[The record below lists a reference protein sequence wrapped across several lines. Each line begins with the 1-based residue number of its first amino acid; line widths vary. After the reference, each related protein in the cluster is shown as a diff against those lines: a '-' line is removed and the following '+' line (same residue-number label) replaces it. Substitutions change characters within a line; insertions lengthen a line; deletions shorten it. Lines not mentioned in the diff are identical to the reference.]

1 MELRYP
7 PGTVLR
13 ELYRIE
19 RVLHDGSASVILNA
33 TQSDPAREVAVK
45 LPLPIV
51 ASQALYDQVIAEAK
65 RVYELHGAH
74 VTRIHDVGRLPDG
87 VPYMVMEHLRGV
99 NLAVEI
105 QRRGTLP
112 AGETVDH
119 LLQACEA
126 LAEAHARCITHCD
139 IKPGHLFLAAKP
151 DGKPLIK
158 ILDYGGAM
166 ESRGCCVIGPVRAG
180 TPGYIAPERT
190 RDPGLL
196 GVHSDIW
203 GLGKVMYQC
212 LTGLPRPSSG
222 DVPAVSESRTAMAR
236 RLPHG
241 LRDIVL
247 RCLADDPCARYSSVL
262 ELASVLV
269 RHAGDRRAAAG
280 VIHRTERL
288 LLHQRPAAGWQVSAT
303 PLPVQSPAPAAAPP
317 VPSPAAEA
325 PSAPLPRAIAI
336 LRPSPKRT
344 D

>member
-1 MELRYP
+1 MLYALAMELRYP

-19 RVLHDGSASVILNA
+19 RVLHDGSASVILYA

-45 LPLPIV
+45 LPLPMV
-51 ASQALYDQVIAEAK
+51 ASQALYDQVIAEAR

-105 QRRGTLP
+105 ERRGTLP
-112 AGETVDH
+112 AGEAVGH

-126 LAEAHARCITHCD
+126 LAEAHARGIMHCD
-139 IKPGHLFLAAKP
+139 IKPGHLFLTAEP

-166 ESRGCCVIGPVRAG
+166 ESRGCCVVGPATAG
-180 TPGYIAPERT
+180 TPGYTAPERT
-190 RDPGLL
+190 RHPGLL

-203 GLGKVMYQC
+203 GLGKVLYQC
-212 LTGLPRPSSG
+212 LTGVPRPSSG
-222 DVPAVSESRTAMAR
+222 DVPAVSESRAAMAQ
-236 RLPHG
+236 RLPRG

-247 RCLADDPCARYSSVL
+247 RCLADDPGARFSSVL
-262 ELASVLV
+262 ELASVLA

-288 LLHQRPAAGWQVSAT
+288 LLGQRPAA
-303 PLPVQSPAPAAAPP
+303 PP
-317 VPSPAAEA
+317 VRSPAAEP
-325 PSAPLPRAIAI
+325 PSAPLPRASAI
-336 LRPSPKRT
+336 LRPPKRT